1 MPVSIP
7 TLDIERGLLAGSSA
21 QVLIAIDEVGRGA
34 LAGPLTIGAVAIDV
48 RTTEAPHGVRDSK
61 ALSAKRRRELAP
73 RVREWAVAS
82 CVVDVPPGRIDES
95 GIVRALGEGA
105 VEAIRLVLDSCAQS
119 GADSGTQSRAV
130 VLLDGHHDFISPVEP
145 SYSVHTVVKGDAT
158 CASIAAASIIAKV
171 HRDSLMVDLHAEFPE
186 YGWNSNVG
194 YGTKEH
200 RRGLQLAGVSVHH
213 RRSWRLLE
221 EPTLDLEVAERNV
234 DV

>member
-7 TLDIERGLLAGSSA
+7 SLDIERGLLTCSSA

-34 LAGPLTIGAVAIDV
+34 LAGPLTIGAVAIDM
-48 RTTEAPHGVRDSK
+48 RTPEAPGGVRDSK
-61 ALSAKRRRELAP
+61 ALSAKRRAEIAP
-73 RVREWAVAS
+73 QVREWAAAS
-82 CVVDVPPGRIDES
+82 VVVDVPPGRIDES

-105 VEAIRLVLDSCAQS
+105 VEAIRLVLESCTPS
-119 GADSGTQSRAV
+119 GAHPDVV

-145 SYSVHTVVKGDAT
+145 SYAVHTVVKGDAT

-171 HRDSLMVDLHAEFPE
+171 HRDSLMVDLHDEFPE
-186 YGWNSNVG
+186 YGWSRNVG

-213 RRSWRLLE
+213 RRSWRLFE
-221 EPTLDLEVAERNV
+221 EPTLDIDVAEGNV
-234 DV
+234 DA

>member
-1 MPVSIP
+1 MPESIP
-7 TLDIERGLLAGSSA
+7 SLDIERGLLAESSA

-48 RTTEAPHGVRDSK
+48 HTPQAPDGVRDSK

-73 RVREWAVAS
+73 QVRDWAVA
-82 CVVDVPPGRIDES
+82 CQVVDVPPGRIDEL

-105 VEAIRLVLDSCAQS
+105 VEVIRLVLDACAQS
-119 GADSGTQSRAV
+119 AADPQMV
-130 VLLDGHHDFISPVEP
+130 ILLDGHHDFISPVDP
-145 SYSVHTVVKGDAT
+145 SYAVHTVVKGDAT

-171 HRDSLMVDLHAEFPE
+171 HRDSLMVDLHDEFPE
-186 YGWNSNVG
+186 YGWSRNVG

-200 RRGLQLAGVSVHH
+200 RRGLQLSGVSVHH

-221 EPTLDLEVAERNV
+221 EPTLDLDLAARNE